1 MATSGHGSSSSST
14 PRDASASASTDVSDS
29 NLKEC
34 EAYVAKHNIHR
45 LLKDCIVQLCLSK
58 PDNPTAFLREHFDKL
73 ERDQRRK
80 QSVRNAN
87 QNGGLD
93 AMEVLYIV
101 YSHVKRNM

>member
-93 AMEVLYIV
+93 AMEVLAAA
-101 YSHVKRNM
+101 RTWEEGG